1 MRLQITL
8 YESVT
13 CQAANL
19 KKIRLLRLSIGCR
32 LKLLVCFTR
41 ITKRDTKLNHPHPV
55 EARSRP
61 KTLNFNVG
69 LFRTTN

>member
-19 KKIRLLRLSIGCR
+19 KKIRLLRLSFGCR
-32 LKLLVCFTR
+32 LKLLVCFTSF
-41 ITKRDTKLNHPHPV
+41 TKLGTTLNHPHPV
-55 EARSRP
+55 ETIAGP
-61 KTLNFNVG
+61 N
-69 LFRTTN
+69 